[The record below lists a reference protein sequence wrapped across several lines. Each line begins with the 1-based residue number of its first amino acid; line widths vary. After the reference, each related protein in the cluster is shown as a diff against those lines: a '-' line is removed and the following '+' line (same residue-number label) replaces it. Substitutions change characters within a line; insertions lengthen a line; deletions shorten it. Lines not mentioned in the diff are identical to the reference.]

1 MDQRHL
7 DPSRGRGGISKVGGK
22 PIAASELAKLGYCE
36 AKTLFD
42 GRYGERPTKL
52 QVARR
57 LDGEAAHR
65 RFHRDALDYG
75 VHGSDRRCYIATYI
89 FGQDAPET
97 NALRAFRDRA
107 LLPRAWCRPLV
118 SAYYISSPVLCRL
131 FPLIPGAAEI
141 ARSALRRL
149 VVAIESR
156 DPWRQR

>member
-1 MDQRHL
+1 MDQRHV

-42 GRYGERPTKL
+42 RQYGERPTKL
-52 QVARR
+52 QVARKQ
-57 LDGEAAHR
+57 DGKAAHR
-65 RFHRDALDYG
+65 RFHRDALEYG
-75 VHGSDRRCYIATYI
+75 VQGSDRRCYIATYV
-89 FGQDAPET
+89 FGVDAPET

-118 SAYYISSPVLCRL
+118 RAYYISSPLLCRL

-149 VVAIESR
+149 VFAIEAR
-156 DPWRQR
+156 DPCRQR